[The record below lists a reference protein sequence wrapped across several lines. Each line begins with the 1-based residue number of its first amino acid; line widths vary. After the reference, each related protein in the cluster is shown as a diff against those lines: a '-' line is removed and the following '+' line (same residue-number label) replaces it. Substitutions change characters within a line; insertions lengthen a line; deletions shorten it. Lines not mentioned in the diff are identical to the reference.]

1 MGNLGIGDRGSGNR
15 GGNKMIMT
23 FKDLLV
29 WQEAMN
35 LKEYLH
41 FLSIANGSVT
51 ELETHILIAE
61 RLNLLSKEKTKY
73 LQAQLQTVGKLLSA
87 MRKSLIPLPSGVSE
101 LDEKFLIPPVILFI
115 QRRGIQTVGTAGRA
129 LTTMFAVVDTGHGTL
144 PFGADISGNG

>member
-1 MGNLGIGDRGSGNR
+1 
-15 GGNKMIMT
+15 MT

-87 MRKSLIPLPSGVSE
+87 MRKSLIPSP
-101 LDEKFLIPPVILFI
+101 
-115 QRRGIQTVGTAGRA
+115 
-129 LTTMFAVVDTGHGTL
+129 
-144 PFGADISGNG
+144 